1 MQQLSRGVYGGCQES
16 VYNEEV
22 VTSCPISKE
31 EWGIAAIKKNCSKIA
46 AVAKEKNCT
55 IDEIQPKYHCVI
67 NALRTKLLEVCAVE
81 KRILGNI

>member
-1 MQQLSRGVYGGCQES
+1 MQQLSRGVKEGCLED
-16 VYNEEV
+16 VYKVKV
-22 VTSCPISKE
+22 VESCPKSKK
-31 EWGIAAIKKNCSKIA
+31 EWNIAASKKNCSKIA

-67 NALRTKLLEVCAVE
+67 NAFRNKLLEVCADE